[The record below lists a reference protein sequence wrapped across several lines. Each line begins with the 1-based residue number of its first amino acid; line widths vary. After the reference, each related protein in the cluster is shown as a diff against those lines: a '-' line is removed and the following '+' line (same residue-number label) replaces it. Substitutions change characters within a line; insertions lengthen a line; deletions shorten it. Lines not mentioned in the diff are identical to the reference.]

1 MAGRNIG
8 VGARRKVDSIV
19 DPVSIN
25 LFISTHFNELENLIL
40 IDIKK
45 FCLLLFSV
53 HRWK

>member
-8 VGARRKVDSIV
+8 VGARRKVESLV

-25 LFISTHFNELENLIL
+25 LFISTHFIELENLIL

-45 FCLLLFSV
+45 VWPSFV
-53 HRWK
+53 

>member
-8 VGARRKVDSIV
+8 VGALRKVDSIV

-25 LFISTHFNELENLIL
+25 LFISTYFNELENLIL
-40 IDIKK
+40 IDVKK
-45 FCLLLFSV
+45 FRLLLFSV